1 MSEQDAAIRIP
12 KAAEL
17 VADTLRRR
25 IVTGDY
31 DADELL
37 PPEGALMST
46 FNVART
52 TIRDAF
58 RMLESE
64 GLIVVR
70 RGAGGGARVRPP
82 GIGLVADYAGVLLQY
97 RGATLEDVHMA
108 RILVETPAARLLAES
123 SDKEKR
129 TIVGSLRAALE
140 DETAAMTDP
149 AALTKAEGRF
159 HRLIVELTGNDT
171 LLLLSAV
178 ANRII
183 AEQVAR
189 DMGAK
194 GKESTAKHYK
204 EAHRAHERLVDLIAV
219 GASQEAETLW
229 RRHLEGGLAH
239 LASGAKAAKTVLDV
253 MS

>member
-1 MSEQDAAIRIP
+1 MSEQSIRIP

-25 IVTGDY
+25 IVTGEY
-31 DADELL
+31 EPDELL
-37 PPEGALMST
+37 PAEGTLMST

-70 RGAGGGARVRPP
+70 RGAGGGARVQRP

-97 RGATLEDVHMA
+97 RGTTLEDVHLA
-108 RILVETPAARLLAES
+108 RILVETPAARLLAEQNKK
-123 SDKEKR
+123 DREKVVNR
-129 TIVGSLRAALE
+129 LRAALDE
-140 DETAAMTDP
+140 ETAAMNDA
-149 AALTKAEGRF
+149 AALTRAEGRF
-159 HRLIVELTGNDT
+159 HQLIVELTGNDT
-171 LLLLSAV
+171 LLMLSAV

-189 DMGAK
+189 AMGAK
-194 GKESTAKHYK
+194 SKEATTQHYQ
-204 EAHRAHERLVDLIAV
+204 EAHRAHERLVDLIAT
-219 GASQEAETLW
+219 GDSQAAETLW

-239 LASGAKAAKTVLDV
+239 LASGDKAAKTVLDV